1 MMQRKAARPTYGL
14 ALLFLLTCLG
24 VVQVARLGAPVL
36 AFASSPLSP
45 LPTAV
50 PEGPPAPVWPRL
62 LGVGLVAV
70 GAALVV
76 VGVIWLLRAR

>member
-1 MMQRKAARPTYGL
+1 MMKRKAARPHAGL
-14 ALLFLLTCLG
+14 ALLFLGTFLG
-24 VVQVARLGAPVL
+24 AVLVARWGAPVL

-50 PEGPPAPVWPRL
+50 LEGPPAPEWPRV

-76 VGVIWLLRAR
+76 AGAIWLLRAR

>member
-1 MMQRKAARPTYGL
+1 MVQRKAARPHAGL
-14 ALLFLLTCLG
+14 ALLFLSTCLG
-24 VVQVARLGAPVL
+24 VVLVARLGAPVL

-50 PEGPPAPVWPRL
+50 PQGRPASGWPRL

-70 GAALVV
+70 GAVLVV
-76 VGVIWLLRAR
+76 AGAIWLLRAR